1 MRTKL
6 LVAVIP
12 AGVAALSLT
21 GCGDNSS
28 AQVNADIQR
37 LAVVYDMKQTSG
49 TELPDA
55 ERVYSTPQ
63 TVNGVAIAADHS
75 DAAIRQDELN
85 AMLAELEAAHNNA
98 AASPRQKATVARMM
112 AEIQYGNAKYLGNLA
127 AASYV
132 PLRSTATQLQPFA
145 DRIDAIQ
152 GVITIYEGDRDIIVE
167 TLQSGSDEGVMQ
179 VSGID
184 QLRER
189 AEAIQNLID
198 ESSEAAESYTSQA
211 DQYADTVIEYEQRE
225 LELRTQ
231 ARTLSGDEQFDVL
244 DQAVR
249 AKLEARMAGIEAEY
263 NALLAEAQ
271 SANTTRHSDNLAQ
284 VESVIE
290 GLRARIAAVR
300 EEIEAYAAEVRGA
313 KNEQSDAID
322 DLVDAYRD
330 LDTQID
336 VLVFNR
342 LADATES
349 AAQAVELYRSRGAA
363 AGARDTSTTT
373 DTLNALTMQLQLMY
387 QHAVSL
393 SGYKSALETLAANG
407 DTVLGANLANSL
419 GNRIDALDSQ
429 VQDLKTAAGELL
441 AEADEMTNTLPA
453 AGADETDNPKA
464 ALEDQLDTV
473 RTGMSG
479 LPYSVDTP

>member
-12 AGVAALSLT
+12 VGVAALSLT
-21 GCGDNSS
+21 GCGDNTS

-49 TELPDA
+49 TDLPEAD
-55 ERVYSTPQ
+55 RVYSMPHTIDGIP
-63 TVNGVAIAADHS
+63 VAADHS
-75 DAAIRQDELN
+75 DAAARQDELN
-85 AMLAELEAAHNNA
+85 AMLTELEAAHNNA

-112 AEIQYGNAKYLGNLA
+112 AEIQYGNAKYLGNVA

-132 PLRSTATQLQPFA
+132 PLRSSATQLQPFA
-145 DRIDAIQ
+145 DRIDSIQ
-152 GVITIYEGDRDIIVE
+152 GVITIYEGDRDIIVQ
-167 TLQSGSDEGVMQ
+167 TLQSGSDEGALQ

-189 AEAIQNLID
+189 AEAIQALID
-198 ESSEAAESYTSQA
+198 ESSDASETYSGQA
-211 DQYADTVIEYEQRE
+211 DQYSDTVLEYEQLE

-231 ARTLSGDEQFDVL
+231 ARTLSGDAQFDLL

-271 SANTTRHSDNLAQ
+271 AANTTRHGDNLEQ

-300 EEIEAYAAEVRGA
+300 EEIEAYATEVRGA
-313 KNEQSDAID
+313 KNEQGDAID
-322 DLVDAYRD
+322 DLVNAYRD
-330 LDTQID
+330 LDTQIEA
-336 VLVFNR
+336 LVFSR
-342 LADATES
+342 LEDATES
-349 AAQAVELYRSRGAA
+349 AAQAVELYRGRSA
-363 AGARDTSTTT
+363 AGVRDSAGTT

-407 DTVLGANLANSL
+407 DTVLGADLANSL
-419 GNRIDALDSQ
+419 SSRIGTLDTQ
-429 VQDLKTAAGELL
+429 IQGLKDAAGELL
-441 AEADEMTNTLPA
+441 AEADELTNTLPA
-453 AGADETDNPKA
+453 AGPDETDNPKSG
-464 ALEDQLDTV
+464 LESQLDTV
-473 RTGMSG
+473 RSGMG
-479 LPYSVDTP
+479 DLPYSVETQ